1 MAVVKPAY
9 CEPLIRNDKQ
19 MKYRP
24 FGTTGWD
31 VSALSFGCMRLSD
44 DAELNKKLVS
54 SAIDC
59 GVNYFE
65 TTRFYLGGTC
75 QHRTAPG
82 LAGKTA
88 GVIVSGKEG
97 INADKTAYGFRRE
110 IDRQLDILGLT
121 HFKFFQ
127 VGWFGWDRMSHLL
140 KPGGV
145 LDAVRQA
152 QREGL
157 IQRVGFTGHDSP
169 ENFIKCIETGLFD
182 SFTVPY
188 NMINRRYEPLIKRAG
203 ELGVGVVAMCPVAG
217 GMLATPSDAL
227 KRAIGLDVPTAE
239 MALKF
244 VLSNPN
250 VSTACSGM
258 STMEQLEQNV
268 RTVGSFVPDES
279 KFGAMCEGL
288 DRLRATLGEQFCT
301 SCRYCMDCPSG
312 VDIPHLMHIYNNWK
326 AFGLADWAS
335 EELARTL
342 AEKRADKCNDC
353 GACEKKCPNELPVRT
368 RLKELLKIG

>member
-1 MAVVKPAY
+1 
-9 CEPLIRNDKQ
+9 
-19 MKYRP
+19 
-24 FGTTGWD
+24 
-31 VSALSFGCMRLSD
+31 VSALSMGCMRLSD
-44 DAELNKKLVS
+44 DAELNKRLVS
-54 SAIDC
+54 TAIDC

-82 LAGKTA
+82 LVGKTA

-97 INADKTAYGFRRE
+97 INPDKTAYAFRRE

-127 VGWFGWDRMSHLL
+127 VGWFGWDRMSHMLR
-140 KPGGV
+140 PAGV
-145 LDAVRQA
+145 LDAIRAA

-169 ENFIKCIETGLFD
+169 ENFIKCIETGLFN

-188 NMINRRYEPLIKRAG
+188 NMINRRYEGLIKRAG

-217 GMLATPSDAL
+217 GMLASPSDKL
-227 KRAIGLDVPTAE
+227 REAIGLDVPTAE

-268 RTVGSFVPDES
+268 KTAGEFEPSES

-288 DRLRATLGEQFCT
+288 DRLRASLGEQFCT
-301 SCRYCMDCPSG
+301 GCRYCMECPSG
-312 VDIPHLMHIYNNWK
+312 VDIPRLMHVYNNWK
-326 AFGLADWAS
+326 SFGLESWAR
-335 EELARTL
+335 EELKAVP
-342 AEKRADKCNDC
+342 AEKSAAKCNDC
-353 GACEKKCPNELPVRT
+353 GACEKKCPNVLPVRA
-368 RLKELLKIG
+368 RFKELAKIG